1 MCVISLSVAFPKGK
15 VVFFLNFIIIIII
28 IFLMRLFGTRYT
40 LTTCHIHMLAHT

>member
-15 VVFFLNFIIIIII
+15 VVFFLIFLIIIFF
-28 IFLMRLFGTRYT
+28 FLMRLFGTRYT